1 MTDLPWLTVLGIVP
15 LVGALVV
22 AALPNGRDALAKQ
35 VTLLVSLV
43 VLGLTIAM
51 CAAFDP
57 QGERFQFVQAYD
69 WIPAFGVQYAVGADG
84 IALVLIALV
93 AVLVPVV
100 VLASWYDA
108 DPQAD
113 PIRRSAGA
121 AGTSARSS
129 ATAGAHA
136 PEATVAGSDA
146 VAGGSASSR
155 RLGGGSAAGG
165 SAATAVLDAPPPAA
179 AQPVDELPPRRSVKT
194 FFALLLVLETMMIGV
209 FAATDVFLFY
219 VFFEA
224 MLIPMYFII
233 GSYGGPRRSYAA
245 MKFLLYSLFGGL
257 LMLAAVIGL
266 YVVSASQG
274 EGTFAFEQLLGLHE
288 EMSTTVEIALF
299 SGFFIAF
306 AIKAP
311 LFPFHTWLPDAGAE
325 APVGGAVLLVGI
337 LDKVGTFGFLRYC
350 LPLFP
355 EASRILG
362 PYVIALCVIGILY
375 GALLAMGQKDLKR
388 LVSYTSVAH
397 FGFIAMGVFAFTTQG
412 QTGAVLYMVNHGL
425 STGALFLVV
434 GFLIVRG
441 RSRLIPDYSG
451 VANVAPVLAGT
462 FLFAGLS
469 SLALPGLSTFV
480 SEFLVLIGTYQRYPV
495 AAVLGAV
502 GVILAA
508 LYVLLMYQRTMQGP
522 LRLPAL
528 LGDRMRDLQLREV
541 MAVAPLLA
549 LMLVLGVYPK
559 PLTDV
564 INPAVEATMQ
574 DIGQTDPAPTQGDRA
589 AAETE
594 D

>member
-1 MTDLPWLTVLGIVP
+1 MSLTDLPWLTILGLVP
-15 LVGALVV
+15 LVGALLV
-22 AALPNGRDALAKQ
+22 AALPSGRDGLAKT
-35 VTLLVSLV
+35 VALTVSLV
-43 VLGLTIAM
+43 VLALTIVA

-57 QGERFQFVQAYD
+57 AGDRFQFVQAYD

-113 PIRRSAGA
+113 PLRRV
-121 AGTSARSS
+121 S
-129 ATAGAHA
+129 ATAAA
-136 PEATVAGSDA
+136 AAAAQT
-146 VAGGSASSR
+146 SASSR
-155 RLGGGSAAGG
+155 RVGGSGPG
-165 SAATAVLDAPPPAA
+165 TAVMDAPPAA
-179 AQPVDELPPRRSVKT
+179 PPSAPVDELPPRRSVKT
-194 FFALLLVLETMMIGV
+194 FFALLLLLETMMIGV

-266 YVVSASQG
+266 FVVSASQG
-274 EGTFAFEQLLGLHE
+274 EGTFAFEQLVGL
-288 EMSTTVEIALF
+288 EMSRGVEIALF

-355 EASRILG
+355 EASRLLA

-397 FGFIAMGVFAFTTQG
+397 FGFIGMGIFAFTTQG

-462 FLFAGLS
+462 FLIAGLS

-480 SEFLVLIGTYQRYPV
+480 SEFLVLLGTYSRYPV
-495 AAVLGAV
+495 AAVLAAL

-528 LGDRMRDLQLREV
+528 LGDRMPDLRLRE
-541 MAVAPLLA
+541 MLAVAPLLA
-549 LMLVLGVYPK
+549 LMVFLGFYPK

-564 INPAVEATMQ
+564 INPAVEATLQ
-574 DIGQTDPAPTQGDRA
+574 DTGTTDPAPTSVGSA
-589 AAETE
+589 ADTT

>member
-22 AALPNGRDALAKQ
+22 AALPAGRDALAKQ
-35 VTLLVSLV
+35 VALLVSLV

-57 QGERFQFVQAYD
+57 DGDRFQFVQAYD

-84 IALVLIALV
+84 IALALIALI

-108 DPQAD
+108 DPHAD
-113 PIRRSAGA
+113 PIRREVSAGA
-121 AGTSARSS
+121 AA
-129 ATAGAHA
+129 A
-136 PEATVAGSDA
+136 ATVGSA
-146 VAGGSASSR
+146 ASSR
-155 RLGGGSAAGG
+155 RVGGGG
-165 SAATAVLDAPPPAA
+165 TAVLDAPPPSAQ
-179 AQPVDELPPRRSVKT
+179 QPVDELPPRRSVKT

-266 YVVSASQG
+266 FVVSASQG
-274 EGTFAFEQLLGLHE
+274 EGTFAFEQLVGL
-288 EMSTTVEIALF
+288 EMSPTVEIALF

-362 PYVIALCVIGILY
+362 PYVIALCVVGILY

-451 VANVAPVLAGT
+451 VANVAPILAGM
-462 FLFAGLS
+462 FLIAGLS

-480 SEFLVLIGTYQRYPV
+480 SEFLVLIGTYPRYPV
-495 AAVLGAV
+495 AAVLGAI

-528 LGDRMRDLQLREV
+528 LGERLPDLRLREV
-541 MAVAPLLA
+541 LAVAPLIA
-549 LMLVLGVYPK
+549 LMLFLGFYPK

-574 DIGQTDPAPTQGDRA
+574 DIGQTDPAPTQGHGA
-589 AAETE
+589 AAGARTSGGSAAE

>member
-1 MTDLPWLTVLGIVP
+1 MSDLPWLTILGVIP
-15 LVGALVV
+15 LVGAAVIV
-22 AALPNGRDALAKQ
+22 ALPSGRELLAKQ
-35 VTLLVSLV
+35 VALLTSLLVLA
-43 VLGLTIAM
+43 GTITM
-51 CAAFDP
+51 CAAFEPTGD
-57 QGERFQFVQAYD
+57 RFQFVQAYD

-84 IALVLIALV
+84 IALVLIALI

-100 VLASWYDA
+100 VLASWDEA
-108 DPQAD
+108 DPVAAAAAVALRQV
-113 PIRRSAGA
+113 PVRAGA
-121 AGTSARSS
+121 RSDDAPGDSTGSGATSRRVVE
-129 ATAGAHA
+129 
-136 PEATVAGSDA
+136 P
-146 VAGGSASSR
+146 AGGGTLLAER
-155 RLGGGSAAGG
+155 P
-165 SAATAVLDAPPPAA
+165 VPPQAPPPADRPLA
-179 AQPVDELPPRRSVKT
+179 DRPPADPPRKRSTKT
-194 FFALLLVLETMMIGV
+194 FFVLLLVLQTMMIGV

-245 MKFLLYSLFGGL
+245 VKFLLFSLVGGL

-274 EGTFAFEQLLGLHE
+274 EGTFAFEQLVGL
-288 EMSTTVEIALF
+288 EMSTGVEIALF

-325 APVGGAVLLVGI
+325 APVGGAVLLVGV

-362 PYVIALCVIGILY
+362 PYVIVLCVIGILY

-397 FGFIAMGVFAFTTQG
+397 FGFIGLGIFAFTTQG

-425 STGALFLVV
+425 STGALFLVI
-434 GFLIVRG
+434 GFLIQRG
-441 RSRLIPDYSG
+441 RSRLVGDYSG
-451 VANVAPVLAGT
+451 VAKTAPVLAGC
-462 FLFAGLS
+462 FLVAGLS

-480 SEFLVLIGTYQRYPV
+480 SEFLVLIGTYTRYPV
-495 AAVLGAV
+495 AAVLAAL

-508 LYVLLMYQRTMQGP
+508 LYILLAYQRTMQGP
-522 LRLPAL
+522 LRLPLDVSGRAL
-528 LGDRMRDLQLREV
+528 EGLRDLRLREV
-541 MAVAPLLA
+541 LAIAPLLA
-549 LMLVLGVYPK
+549 LMVFLGVYPK

-574 DIGQTDPAPTQGDRA
+574 DAGRTDPAPTQGDP
-589 AAETE
+589 AAESR
-594 D
+594 